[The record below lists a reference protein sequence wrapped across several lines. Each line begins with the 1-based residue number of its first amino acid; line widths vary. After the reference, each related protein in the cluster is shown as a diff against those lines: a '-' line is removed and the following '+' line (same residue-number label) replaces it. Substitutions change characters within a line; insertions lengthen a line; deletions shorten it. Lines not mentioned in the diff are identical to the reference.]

1 MTAVSE
7 TLDLAHL
14 DSAGFDRLYK
24 DRIEPCFV
32 AHEPERLEAVGT
44 FKKRIVIT
52 GPLALVA
59 GAGIGFLT
67 RDVFFG
73 VIAVA
78 IAGVVAFT
86 YSYLKLQSVADKVKA
101 ASLHAIAESI
111 GVNYNPEVPEPPAL
125 RRFLDLSLLP
135 RFDRSHYEDLFH
147 GAYQGASF
155 DLYEG
160 KLETRHT
167 DSKGRTSYN
176 TVFSGQILRL
186 AFPRKFLGV
195 TIVRR
200 DAGVFNVFGEDKKRN
215 LKRVGLEDPKFEK
228 IFEVYGTDQVEAR
241 YLVHPTF
248 MQRLVDLEEGFK
260 GKSLR
265 CGFEDGDLLI
275 AIEGGNLFEPGSMF
289 EPLANPERAKK
300 LVDEL
305 GGVMKVMD
313 SVLTAQAKRP
323 ALP

>member
-1 MTAVSE
+1 MSE

-14 DSAGFDRLYK
+14 DNAGFDRLYN
-24 DRIEPCFV
+24 DRIKPCFLE
-32 AHEPERLEAVGT
+32 HEPERLEAVGT
-44 FKKRIVIT
+44 FQKRFMLT
-52 GPLALVA
+52 APLALA
-59 GAGIGFLT
+59 GGAGIGVLT
-67 RDVFFG
+67 RDIMFG
-73 VIAVA
+73 VIAIA

-86 YSYLKLQSVADKVKA
+86 FSYLKLQAVADKVKV
-101 ASLHAIAESI
+101 ASLRAIAESI
-111 GVNYNPEVPEPPAL
+111 GVNYNPDVHEPPAL
-125 RRFLDLSLLP
+125 RRFLDLKLLP
-135 RFDRSHYEDLFH
+135 GFDRSKYEDLFH
-147 GAYQGASF
+147 GTYQDASF

-160 KLETRHT
+160 KLETKST
-167 DSKGRTSYN
+167 DSKGRTSYS

-186 AFPRKFLGV
+186 AFPREFLGV

-200 DAGVFNVFGEDKKRN
+200 DAGIFNMFGADKKKN

-228 IFEVYGTDQVEAR
+228 IFEAYGTDQVEAR
-241 YLVHPTF
+241 YLLHPTF
-248 MQRLVDLEEGFK
+248 MQRLVDLEDSFK

-289 EPLANPERAKK
+289 EPLADPVRARK

-323 ALP
+323 IV